1 MSLKKSVAVLAAL
14 AVFSAQTSFALTL
27 EQTNVFVGNG
37 RYVPAIIVT
46 DGPGAG
52 TYKIGENG
60 LTQFIIYNQAA
71 LMAWAAQMTG
81 VAVAEIKMYA
91 PVTTSDG
98 NCKYDASFDQR
109 LTADNLIYVADT
121 DPTLEPETDETDPNL
136 PLYMTAVPEKMDI
149 PCYQPCQWKGGF
161 DTPDGP
167 IIMVC
172 RDENPLSGI

>member
-98 NCKYDASFDQR
+98 NCNYDTSFDQR

-121 DPTLEPETDETDPNL
+121 DPTVEPETDETDPNL
-136 PLYMTAVPEKMDI
+136 PLYMTIVPAVKDFPCKSPCEWTGGLDTLDEPDI
-149 PCYQPCQWKGGF
+149 
-161 DTPDGP
+161 
-167 IIMVC
+167 VLC
-172 RDENPLSGI
+172 RAEVASGV